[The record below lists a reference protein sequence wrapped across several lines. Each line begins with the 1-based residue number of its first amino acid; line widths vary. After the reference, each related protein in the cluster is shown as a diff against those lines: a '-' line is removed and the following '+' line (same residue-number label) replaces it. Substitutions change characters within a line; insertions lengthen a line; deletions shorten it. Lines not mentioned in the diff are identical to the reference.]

1 MSELSEKYYEFPDEE
16 ELDNESETDIENNIT
31 ITEEENKELA
41 QNFKKIYNVL
51 KENTLKL
58 KHNIYEQMMIENP
71 FEQSLSLS
79 DNYKKILYNVYAIV
93 ELIYKN
99 PHKFSPE
106 IINDYKFPENIKN
119 DVSNFIDWVLTFRKN
134 SKSIENTIISE
145 NYFESSFKK
154 FPYLQK

>member
-71 FEQSLSLS
+71 FEQSLSLQF
-79 DNYKKILYNVYAIV
+79 V
-93 ELIYKN
+93 
-99 PHKFSPE
+99 E
-106 IINDYKFPENIKN
+106 IIG
-119 DVSNFIDWVLTFRKN
+119 
-134 SKSIENTIISE
+134 IILPLSE
-145 NYFESSFKK
+145 K
-154 FPYLQK
+154 